1 MVSVDVKHHVYVY
14 DIHSLCRF
22 IQCDEWGKAWVMP
35 CAPSTQWSQE
45 HYTCI
50 KTGSA
55 SSVKCSATDNFL
67 ADPCDHHYYYRCVHK
82 KATRVQCYP
91 SILFFHPTA
100 KVCTWTDVNT
110 APIPATCSSG

>member
-1 MVSVDVKHHVYVY
+1 
-14 DIHSLCRF
+14 
-22 IQCDEWGKAWVMP
+22 MP
-35 CAPSTQWSQE
+35 CAPTTQWSQE

-91 SILFFHPTA
+91 SNLFFHPTA
-100 KVCTWTDVNT
+100 KVCSWTDVNP
-110 APIPATCSSG
+110 APIPASCSSG

>member
-1 MVSVDVKHHVYVY
+1 
-14 DIHSLCRF
+14 
-22 IQCDEWGKAWVMP
+22 MP

-67 ADPCDHHYYYRCVHK
+67 ADPCDHHYYYRCVHQQ
-82 KATRVQCYP
+82 ATRVQCYP